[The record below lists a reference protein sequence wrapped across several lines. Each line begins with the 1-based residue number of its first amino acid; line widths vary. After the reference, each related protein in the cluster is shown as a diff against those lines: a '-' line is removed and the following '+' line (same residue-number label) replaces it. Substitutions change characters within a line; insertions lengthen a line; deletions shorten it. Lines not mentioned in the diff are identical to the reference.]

1 VVVQGL
7 LEQDVVDAYDAPFY
21 APSAREIEEE
31 VSKEGSFSL
40 DYVRTFEGSMS
51 SGAGVETD
59 GRKVSMAIRAIHES
73 MLTHHFGAAII
84 DALFHMYTELVTES
98 MHKGEVKSVQIG
110 AVLVRI

>member
-40 DYVRTFEGSMS
+40 DYVRTFE
-51 SGAGVETD
+51 
-59 GRKVSMAIRAIHES
+59 
-73 MLTHHFGAAII
+73 
-84 DALFHMYTELVTES
+84 VTN
-98 MHKGEVKSVQIG
+98 
-110 AVLVRI
+110 